1 MVYLRFEEYA
11 KGGRTIK
18 IVNDGVKF
26 DKSKYKA
33 IYGDFDKDGTVNIDD
48 ANPLDAK
55 KSGKVEQVEL
65 KDTFDKLLG
74 VKAELDD
81 IMYDAVDTLDEKAPS
96 DADIYA
102 RTKTPYSI
110 LKKLVEKRMLD
121 PEKGLTDMIGTTIA
135 VENQKELESVRDDID
150 NGLLGKVLDRDDY
163 YENPKAGYRAYH
175 YIVEYKNVPVE
186 VQLKTKRMKKLNEVS
201 HDFYKKGT
209 LDAKKLN
216 EVSKTFEL
224 ADRGDK
230 TALKEVNKLL
240 SNKEQLAFRISKN
253 KMEKGGD
260 ISSIEE
266 YDASKVK
273 FTIFEVNV
281 PMSSDLEQDEDNM
294 PPDNE
299 EQEPQPDNV
308 IDPFEDENEMP
319 DSESQDDDNESS
331 SDENSSDEDF
341 EGDDGESEDT
351 GSEDGE
357 AEDSDFEGG
366 DGEDLDSDE
375 EIDDIFGDDVD
386 STQDDLEKLMGDV
399 LKEIEKGEKLE
410 EVKINNDIK
419 AIEKALNSTRRKI
432 KNQFKTPSLAL
443 VGIGKEKIFNTQN
456 EERITK
462 AINKIFT

>member
-1 MVYLRFEEYA
+1 
-11 KGGRTIK
+11 
-18 IVNDGVKF
+18 
-26 DKSKYKA
+26 
-33 IYGDFDKDGTVNIDD
+33 
-48 ANPLDAK
+48 
-55 KSGKVEQVEL
+55 
-65 KDTFDKLLG
+65 
-74 VKAELDD
+74 
-81 IMYDAVDTLDEKAPS
+81 
-96 DADIYA
+96 
-102 RTKTPYSI
+102 
-110 LKKLVEKRMLD
+110 
-121 PEKGLTDMIGTTIA
+121 
-135 VENQKELESVRDDID
+135 
-150 NGLLGKVLDRDDY
+150 
-163 YENPKAGYRAYH
+163 
-175 YIVEYKNVPVE
+175 
-186 VQLKTKRMKKLNEVS
+186 
-201 HDFYKKGT
+201 
-209 LDAKKLN
+209 
-216 EVSKTFEL
+216 
-224 ADRGDK
+224 
-230 TALKEVNKLL
+230 
-240 SNKEQLAFRISKN
+240 
-253 KMEKGGD
+253 MEKGGD

-281 PMSSDLEQDEDNM
+281 PMSSDLEQDEDNI

-351 GSEDGE
+351 VQDGE

-419 AIEKALNSTRRKI
+419 AIEKALNSTRRKNKKSI
-432 KNQFKTPSLAL
+432 QNPSFSISGNWKRENFLIHKTK
-443 VGIGKEKIFNTQN
+443 KELHKSNKQN
-456 EERITK
+456 IYIMETAITK
-462 AINKIFT
+462 DELRDIAQKSNNPVIKDLATQKLSDEFQEMRLLKK